1 MNNLLYRD
9 AIRNALGV
17 CDCTIDAVG
26 RKCDV
31 TRQTLTLMLRGG
43 VKIRRGTARAVGAAM
58 IDELRNEISNSCNRI
73 AMIEGLINDIK
84 STYDREFGREGE
96 KSELFDL

>member
-17 CDCTIDAVG
+17 CDCTIDAIG

-31 TRQTLTLMLRGG
+31 SRQTITLMLRGG
-43 VKIRRGTARAVGAAM
+43 VKMRKGTASAIGAAM
-58 IDELRNEISNSCNRI
+58 IDELRKEIGNSCDRI
-73 AMIEGLINDIK
+73 AMIERLIVDVKN
-84 STYDREFGREGE
+84 TYDREYGREGQ